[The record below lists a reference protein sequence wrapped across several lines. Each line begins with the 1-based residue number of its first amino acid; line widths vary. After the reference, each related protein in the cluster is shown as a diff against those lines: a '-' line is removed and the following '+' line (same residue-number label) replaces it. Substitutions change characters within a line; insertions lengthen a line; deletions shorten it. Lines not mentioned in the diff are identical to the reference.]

1 MENKEKLR
9 VLLQHWIEHNQG
21 HVSEFTKW
29 QKIMAA
35 DKMESLSGHIKMAA
49 EQMNQVSDILAKALD
64 EVGGPPEGGGH
75 HHHHHHDHD

>member
-1 MENKEKLR
+1 MDNKEKLR

-35 DKMESLSGHIKMAA
+35 DKMESLSEQIKMAA
-49 EQMNQVSDILAKALD
+49 EQMDQVSDILAKALD
-64 EVGGPPEGGGH
+64 FVGGPTERGGH
-75 HHHHHHDHD
+75 HHHHHD

>member
-9 VLLQHWIEHNQG
+9 VLLQHWIVHNHG

-35 DKMESLSGHIKMAA
+35 DEMESLSEHIRMAA
-49 EQMNQVSDILAKALD
+49 EQMNRVSEILANALD
-64 EVGGPPEGGGH
+64 EAGGPTEGGGH
-75 HHHHHHDHD
+75 HHQHYHDHD

>member
-9 VLLQHWIEHNQG
+9 VLLQHWIVHNHG

-35 DKMESLSGHIKMAA
+35 DEMESLSEHIRMAA
-49 EQMNQVSDILAKALD
+49 EQMNRVSEILVNALD
-64 EVGGPPEGGGH
+64 EAGGPTEGGGH
-75 HHHHHHDHD
+75 HHQHHHDHD